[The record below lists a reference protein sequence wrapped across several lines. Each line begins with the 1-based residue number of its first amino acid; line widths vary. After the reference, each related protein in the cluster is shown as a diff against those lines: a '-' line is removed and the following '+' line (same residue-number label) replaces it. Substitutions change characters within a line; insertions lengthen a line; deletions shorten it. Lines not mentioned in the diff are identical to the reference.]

1 MSKIFNDLENDP
13 LEIGSIKDAAKM
25 YIGDARTNGKKVS
38 LWNFNASSARAVAA
52 EIIACADRI
61 EGKDKPEFQAPRHTF
76 RVGDKVRMVHPPR
89 GADTY
94 TGVGTVTRLHETD
107 HDVYVDFNG
116 YEASGHQSTFILVS
130 RANMSGEPT
139 SFSIPSTPTH
149 SSYESLATLAKAI
162 AYLPP
167 SLRDE
172 LNALLAV
179 KLREALK

>member
-1 MSKIFNDLENDP
+1 MRFEDYDGDSTTVDIERDKV
-13 LEIGSIKDAAKM
+13 
-25 YIGDARTNGKKVS
+25 YIRNKSRSG
-38 LWNFNASSARAVAA
+38 NAYREMDSRFLPSDARAVAA

-76 RVGDKVRMVHPPR
+76 RVGDKVRMVHPSR
-89 GADTY
+89 GSDTY

-149 SSYESLATLAKAI
+149 TSHASLVVFAKAI
-162 AYLPP
+162 AYLPTP
-167 SLRDE
+167 MRDE
-172 LNALLAV
+172 LNALLAS
-179 KLREALK
+179 KLRVALK